1 MNVVILA
8 AGDFP
13 RKPYPLYLLEQA
25 DALVCCDG
33 AVRAALRHGLKV
45 DAVVGD
51 MDSAPGAFRNPG
63 ACSPQIPGSLS
74 QTPGAGA
81 HSDSRLAGF
90 CGEVVHI
97 AEQDDNDLTK
107 ALRYVLER
115 YPSATDI
122 TILGATGK
130 REAHTVGNL
139 SLLMEYEKQYGFWA
153 RGISVQMVSDWS
165 TAFAVGDTCTLS
177 VGEGRAVSLFTC
189 DPSLQVR
196 SDGLQWPLEGVRF
209 DNWWRATLNR
219 ATADEIRLEFSH
231 PAPLLVIL
239 D

>member
-13 RKPYPLYLLEQA
+13 RKSYPIYILRTA
-25 DALVCCDG
+25 DAVVCCDG
-33 AVRAALRHGLKV
+33 ALEVALRRGVRV

-51 MDSAPGAFRNPG
+51 MDSVSPGVLKRFEGKVER
-63 ACSPQIPGSLS
+63 
-74 QTPGAGA
+74 
-81 HSDSRLAGF
+81 
-90 CGEVVHI
+90 V

-107 ALRYVLER
+107 ALRYVLGA
-115 YPSATDI
+115 YPEVSGI

-130 REAHTVGNL
+130 RSSHTVGNL

-153 RGISVQMVSDWS
+153 RGISVQIISDWD
-165 TAFAVGDTCTLS
+165 TAFAVGDTCTLM
-177 VGEGRAVSLFTC
+177 VGEGRSVSLFSC
-189 DPSLQVR
+189 DPTLKIKSK
-196 SDGLQWPLEGVRF
+196 GLEWPLDDVVF
-209 DNWWRATLNR
+209 DYWWKATLNR
-219 ATADEIRLEFSH
+219 AMSDDITLEFNH